1 MKRKRIALFE
11 KRAYYGYVFIAPL
24 ILGVCFVFL
33 PNLVQTFRYSVSSA
47 ASDVGAALR
56 FTGFHAYKEALTEDP
71 SFVPLL
77 VANLRNMVIQVPV
90 ILIYSLFISTLLN
103 QRFHGRVLARVIFFV
118 PVILAAGALSATDSF
133 ALYYSGAGQVIDT
146 GMASGTAV
154 LADMSSLLTKMNF
167 PSVLTDIVVDTVS
180 NVYEVARSSGLQI
193 FIFLAGLQEIPTS
206 VYEAAQ
212 IEGCSKWETF
222 WKITLPMISP
232 QIAVNAI
239 YTIAASADSGNTLL
253 TYANDLAFGENQ
265 FTLATAM
272 NLLYLLALGIIS
284 VAVLLI
290 LKKFTVNAEG

>member
-1 MKRKRIALFE
+1 MFE
-11 KRAYYGYVFIAPL
+11 KRACYGYLFIAPL
-24 ILGVCFVFL
+24 ILGVCFVFI

-56 FTGFHAYKEALTEDP
+56 FTGFHAYREAIAEDP
-71 SFVPLL
+71 EFVPLL
-77 VANLRNMVIQVPV
+77 FSNIQNMIVEVPV

-103 QRFHGRVLARVIFFV
+103 QPFHGRVLARIIFFV
-118 PVILAAGALSATDSF
+118 PVILAAGSLSATDSF

-154 LADMSSLLTKMNF
+154 LSDMSSLLTMMNF
-167 PSVLTDIVVDTVS
+167 PRVLTGVVVNTVS

-193 FIFLAGLQEIPTS
+193 FIFLAGLQEIPVS
-206 VYEAAQ
+206 VYEAAE
-212 IEGCSKWETF
+212 IEGCSRWETF

-239 YTIAASADSGNTLL
+239 YTIAAFAGSGNTLL
-253 TYANDLAFGENQ
+253 TYSNNLAFGENQ

-272 NLLYLLALGIIS
+272 NILYLLALGLIS
-284 VAVLLI
+284 ATVLLL

>member
-1 MKRKRIALFE
+1 MKRKRIALFG

-33 PNLVQTFRYSVSSA
+33 PNLVQTFRFSVSNA
-47 ASDVGAALR
+47 ASDIGATLR
-56 FTGFHAYKEALTEDP
+56 FTGFHAYREAIAEDP
-71 SFVPLL
+71 NFVPLL
-77 VANLRNMVIQVPV
+77 VSNIRDMLIEVPV

-103 QRFHGRVLARVIFFV
+103 QRFRGRVLARVIFFV
-118 PVILAAGALSATDSF
+118 PVILAAGTLSATDGF

-154 LADMSSLLTKMNF
+154 LSDMSSLLTMMNF
-167 PSVLTDIVVDTVS
+167 PRALTSIVVNTVS

-193 FIFLAGLQEIPTS
+193 FIFLAGLQEIPVS
-206 VYEAAQ
+206 VYEAAE
-212 IEGCSKWETF
+212 IEGCSRWETF

-239 YTIAASADSGNTLL
+239 YTIAASADSENTLL

-272 NLLYLLALGIIS
+272 NILYLLALGLVS
-284 VAVLLI
+284 VAALLI

>member
-11 KRAYYGYVFIAPL
+11 KRAYYGYLFIAPL
-24 ILGVCFVFL
+24 IVGVCFVFI
-33 PNLVQTFRYSVSSA
+33 PNLVQTFRFSVSSA

-56 FTGFHAYKEALTEDP
+56 FTGFHAYQEAFTEDP
-71 SFVPLL
+71 DFVPLL
-77 VANLRNMVIQVPV
+77 FSNIQDMIIEAPV

-103 QRFHGRVLARVIFFV
+103 QRFHGRVLARIVFFV
-118 PVILAAGALSATDSF
+118 PVILAAGTLSATDSF

-146 GMASGTAV
+146 GMTSGTAI
-154 LADMSSLLTKMNF
+154 LSDMSSLLTMMNF
-167 PSVLTDIVVDTVS
+167 PSVLTDVVVNTVS

-206 VYEAAQ
+206 VYEAAE
-212 IEGCSKWETF
+212 IEGCSRWETF
-222 WKITLPMISP
+222 WKITLPMITP

-253 TYANDLAFGENQ
+253 TYSNNLAFGENQ

-272 NLLYLLALGIIS
+272 NIVYLLALGLIS

-290 LKKFTVNAEG
+290 LKKFTINAEG